1 MGDISLLDWI
11 NETLPSNKYRGLDG
25 KAYEFPWD
33 EAVVLARSAHDPIFK
48 LNENYGWGTR
58 WYALYQLDSRYVFTV
73 GHGYWS
79 CSREVPR
86 EVVPEIL
93 YRFFSSSE
101 LTPAGQDLLK

>member
-1 MGDISLLDWI
+1 MKINIIDWV
-11 NETLPSNKYRGLDG
+11 NDTVAGNQFRGLDG

-73 GHGYWS
+73 GYGYWS
-79 CSREVPR
+79 CSREVPPDW
-86 EVVPEIL
+86 VPEIL
-93 YRFFSSSE
+93 FRYFTRNE
-101 LTPAGQDLLK
+101 VTPAGKAWLK